1 MSNTDAWNELLQ
13 LEQKLHRV
21 MGLRD
26 KLPGLMFKPGTE
38 GVIIDKLRE
47 SMMNVRHAITQDEF
61 DQSHILVIYD
71 EPHGRVIFMAVD
83 PVYTGAAWYFYQ
95 TAMNAEATKM
105 LIDTNTPHVLP
116 QVEASQY
123 LTRIANARRS
133 AIRPPFAHP
142 RLGMFEAGYNPGM
155 PYGPGPGGYR
165 GFNTSSFFSDGIR
178 RNESQIDIWVTGFD
192 EVRPYFDPF
201 EKNGFDVA
209 HEIAIF
215 ETIMEHNCGPNLERR
230 WRFNMVGRWDEGQ
243 QVSARLLLETYEI
256 GVETPISTY
265 IVTFGYQPTMGRY
278 HQSQGWESPNPI

>member
-13 LEQKLHRV
+13 LEQKLYRV
-21 MGLRD
+21 MELRD

-38 GVIIDKLRE
+38 EVIIDKLRE
-47 SMMNVRHAITQDEF
+47 SMTNVRHALSQNEF
-61 DQSHILVIYD
+61 DRSLIRVIYD
-71 EPHGRVIFMAVD
+71 EPHGRVIFMAAD
-83 PVYTGAAWYFYQ
+83 TDYSHMGATWYFYQ

-105 LIDTNTPHVLP
+105 LIDTNTPHALP

-142 RLGMFEAGYNPGM
+142 RLGMFEAGYNPLH
-155 PYGPGPGGYR
+155 GPGPTGYR
-165 GFNTSSFFSDGIR
+165 GFNTSSFSPDGIR

-243 QVSARLLLETYEI
+243 QVSARMLLETYEI
-256 GVETPISTY
+256 GVQTPISTY
-265 IVTFGYQPTMGRY
+265 VVTFGYQPTMGGQY
-278 HQSQGWESPNPI
+278 PNQGWAPSSKI

>member
-1 MSNTDAWNELLQ
+1 MLNTSAWNELLQ
-13 LEQKLHRV
+13 LEQKLYRV
-21 MGLRD
+21 MELRD
-26 KLPGLMFKPGTE
+26 KLPGLMFKSGTE

-47 SMMNVRHAITQDEF
+47 SMTNVRPAITQDEF
-61 DQSHILVIYD
+61 DQSHIRVIYD
-71 EPHGRVIFMAVD
+71 EPHGRVIFMAAD
-83 PVYTGAAWYFYQ
+83 AVYMDAAWYFYQ

-105 LIDTNTPHVLP
+105 LIDTNTPQVLT
-116 QVEASQY
+116 QGEASQY
-123 LTRIANARRS
+123 LARTWNTRRS

-142 RLGMFEAGYNPGM
+142 RLGMFEAGYNPL
-155 PYGPGPGGYR
+155 YGPGPTGFR
-165 GFNTSSFFSDGIR
+165 GFNTSSFSPDGIR

-230 WRFNMVGRWDEGQ
+230 WRFNMIGRWDEGQ

-265 IVTFGYQPTMGRY
+265 TTSFGYQSAMGGHHPT
-278 HQSQGWESPNPI
+278 QGWKQPSTT